1 MGTTWESSPNTE
13 TTAAAELKQLPNL
26 IMSQLQGTR
35 GALIWL
41 LYIHSLITE
50 CVFQSKHTS
59 FERRGKLEMA
69 AENAFW
75 LFFFFQI
82 RENNNWTPK
91 DTRSSDGKKW

>member
-1 MGTTWESSPNTE
+1 MVDVLHINNPSMGTTWESSPNTE
-13 TTAAAELKQLPNL
+13 TIAAAELKQLPNL

-75 LFFFFQI
+75 LGIFF
-82 RENNNWTPK
+82 P
-91 DTRSSDGKKW
+91 DKKKQ